1 MEAPDPGADEAA
13 ELVESGECWQHVVP
27 HWSPDPRNEHNTTLP
42 QGEQSRKPY
51 TPRSWIIS

>member
-42 QGEQSRKPY
+42 QGEQSRKP
-51 TPRSWIIS
+51 RSWIIS